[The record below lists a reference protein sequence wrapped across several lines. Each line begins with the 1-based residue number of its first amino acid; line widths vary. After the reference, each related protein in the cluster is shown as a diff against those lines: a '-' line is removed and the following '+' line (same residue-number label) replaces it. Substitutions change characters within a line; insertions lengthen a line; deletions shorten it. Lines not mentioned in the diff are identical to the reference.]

1 MYHKYHTHTTD
12 LSPSGTQ
19 LLCKKKKKNRESLTG
34 VRGWWEAGVGIEPE
48 RDGLPVDE
56 GQRLLEHE
64 RGEPLQS
71 DRLLNDLVVP
81 HEHAVPAAGKAVAG
95 EPAHEEE
102 EGQQGEGQDHRP
114 GDQEPAG
121 AGGDE
126 QEQGDEAQ
134 HHRGHPEPDPH
145 PAVQLWSAERL
156 AVAQELEG
164 HPVEVVEAVVER
176 VVAVVVAGRTAQT
189 LVPLS
194 WVGGGAETQR
204 RCHGNNGICPFLGG
218 ASPSAESSG
227 GHVDAQ
233 GGFISTDGKN
243 HCNIVISLQLK

>member
-1 MYHKYHTHTTD
+1 M
-12 LSPSGTQ
+12 
-19 LLCKKKKKNRESLTG
+19 
-34 VRGWWEAGVGIEPE
+34 GIEPE

-134 HHRGHPEPDPH
+134 HHRGHPELDPH

-194 WVGGGAETQR
+194 WVGGGAETQFNIIKNER
-204 RCHGNNGICPFLGG
+204 GDITIDFMYI
-218 ASPSAESSG
+218 SSLMKEYYKQLYV
-227 GHVDAQ
+227 HKFDNLDE
-233 GGFISTDGKN
+233 TD
-243 HCNIVISLQLK
+243 SF

>member
-1 MYHKYHTHTTD
+1 MK
-12 LSPSGTQ
+12 LS
-19 LLCKKKKKNRESLTG
+19 

-176 VVAVVVAGRTAQT
+176 VVAVVVTGRTAQT

-204 RCHGNNGICPFLGG
+204 RCHGIKNPL
-218 ASPSAESSG
+218 PSAEDIRDGGLIPWSGRSPGG
-227 GHVDAQ
+227 GHGNPWSEEP
-233 GGFISTDGKN
+233 GGLWYIGSQRVR
-243 HCNIVISLQLK
+243 HS

>member
-1 MYHKYHTHTTD
+1 M
-12 LSPSGTQ
+12 GF
-19 LLCKKKKKNRESLTG
+19 
-34 VRGWWEAGVGIEPE
+34 EPK

-56 GQRLLEHE
+56 GQRLLEHV

-81 HEHAVPAAGKAVAG
+81 HEHAVPAAGKAIAG

-145 PAVQLWSAERL
+145 PAVQLRSAERL

-164 HPVEVVEAVVER
+164 HPVEVVEAMVER

-194 WVGGGAETQR
+194 WGGGTVETQR
-204 RCHGNNGICPFLGG
+204 RCHGNNGLCLLPGIFPNRGMEPESPALAGG
-218 ASPSAESSG
+218 FFTPEPPGEAFTNREKIH
-227 GHVDAQ
+227 HVDLL
-233 GGFISTDGKN
+233 ISRHLIHYLVTAEANLTPDLE
-243 HCNIVISLQLK
+243 VP

>member
-1 MYHKYHTHTTD
+1 M
-12 LSPSGTQ
+12 GF
-19 LLCKKKKKNRESLTG
+19 
-34 VRGWWEAGVGIEPE
+34 EPK

-56 GQRLLEHE
+56 GQRLLEHV

-81 HEHAVPAAGKAVAG
+81 HEHAVPAAGKAIAG

-145 PAVQLWSAERL
+145 PAVQLRSAERL
-156 AVAQELEG
+156 AVAQEFEG
-164 HPVEVVEAVVER
+164 HPVEVVEAMVER

-194 WVGGGAETQR
+194 WGGGARWRHRDVAMATTAFASSRGSSRTEGWNPSLLHWQVDSLPQSHRGKLLLTGR
-204 RCHGNNGICPFLGG
+204 R
-218 ASPSAESSG
+218 
-227 GHVDAQ
+227 
-233 GGFISTDGKN
+233 FIM
-243 HCNIVISLQLK
+243 

>member
-1 MYHKYHTHTTD
+1 M
-12 LSPSGTQ
+12 GF
-19 LLCKKKKKNRESLTG
+19 
-34 VRGWWEAGVGIEPE
+34 EPK

-56 GQRLLEHE
+56 GQRLLEHV

-81 HEHAVPAAGKAVAG
+81 HEHAVPAAGKAIAG

-145 PAVQLWSAERL
+145 PAVQLRSAERL

-164 HPVEVVEAVVER
+164 HPVEVVEAMVER

-194 WVGGGAETQR
+194 WGGGRGGDTETLPWQQR
-204 RCHGNNGICPFLGG
+204 PLPPPGDLPEPRDGTRVSCIGRWILYPRATGG
-218 ASPSAESSG
+218 S
-227 GHVDAQ
+227 
-233 GGFISTDGKN
+233 FY
-243 HCNIVISLQLK
+243 